1 MKLTFYIICIIYF
14 KLHADLNNNYNLA
27 YVMQRIAS
35 YLAMAAVIASI
46 VAVAG
51 TGNRAYAAT
60 LVPLPPGV
68 IADGIAA
75 LNTPYNLGQQGDI
88 YVCIVSTPRQITDIK
103 LVDPDNTFYNYV
115 GAPALPITL
124 PSGGNQCLHLTAS
137 DFGLNTGFN
146 KVGDWV
152 VVVDTIPGMTFTYEF
167 TVTFMVIPESVIGAL
182 AVVLP
187 SIGAFAGYKVLRSKS
202 K

>member
-27 YVMQRIAS
+27 YVMQRKAS

-75 LNTPYNLGQQGDI
+75 FNTPYNLGQQGDI
-88 YVCIVSTPRQITDIK
+88 YVCIVSTSRQITDIK
-103 LVDPDNTFYNYV
+103 LVDPNNIFHNYV
-115 GAPALPITL
+115 GAPVLPITL

-137 DFGLNTGFN
+137 DFGLYSGFN
-146 KVGDWV
+146 VAGEWTV
-152 VVVDTIPGMTFTYEF
+152 LVDTVPGRSYTYEF
-167 TVTFMVIPESVIGAL
+167 VVTFMAVPESVIGAL

>member
-1 MKLTFYIICIIYF
+1 MKLTFYIICITYF

-75 LNTPYNLGQQGDI
+75 LGTPYNLGQQGDI
-88 YVCIVSTPRQITDIK
+88 YVCIVSTTRQITDIK
-103 LVDPDNTFYNYV
+103 LVDPDNTFLGYV
-115 GAPALPITL
+115 GTPTLPITL
-124 PSGGNQCLHLTAS
+124 PSGSNQCLHLTAN

-146 KVGDWV
+146 KVGDWI
-152 VVVDTIPGMTFTYEF
+152 VVVDTNPGNPIIFDF
-167 TVTFMVIPESVIGAL
+167 AVTFQVVPESVIGAL

>member
-1 MKLTFYIICIIYF
+1 ML
-14 KLHADLNNNYNLA
+14 
-27 YVMQRIAS
+27 RIAS

-68 IADGIAA
+68 TADGIAA

-88 YVCIVSTPRQITDIK
+88 YVCIVSTTRQITDIK
-103 LVDPDNTFYNYV
+103 LIDPTNTFHNYV
-115 GAPALPITL
+115 GSPALPITL
-124 PSGGNQCLHLTAS
+124 PSSDGKQCLHLTAS
-137 DFGLNTGFN
+137 DFEGLNAGFD

-152 VVVDTIPGMTFTYEF
+152 VVVDTNPGKSFIFEF
-167 TVTFMVIPESVIGAL
+167 VVTFQVVPESVIGAL